1 MQLISQAVLD
11 ADLPYRVQ
19 YLRDF
24 IGFTA
29 EDAATLHAAAPV
41 VSPLVPVVVNAVY
54 DKLLSFDVTA
64 KSFVP
69 RQTGYSGTAPT
80 QLEDLSQDH
89 PQIKFRKDFL
99 ARYLVKLVSMDYEK
113 DESWK
118 YLDNV
123 GLMHTG
129 EAGFKHR
136 EKKPALRVEFMHC
149 AILLGYVEDILIE
162 AVLGHPDLDDN
173 TKLVVTRAVNKILW
187 IQNDL
192 FARHYLP
199 TVSATGVDSSSS
211 TLTISKPLAVTVAAG
226 LLVLGSFLQHVVVK
240 RL

>member
-1 MQLISQAVLD
+1 MQLISQSVLD
-11 ADLPYRVQ
+11 NDLPYRVQ

-54 DKLLSFDVTA
+54 EKLLSFDVTA

-80 QLEDLSQDH
+80 KLEELSQEH

-99 ARYLVKLVSMDYEK
+99 ARYLVKVVSMDYEK

-129 EAGFKHR
+129 EPGFKHR
-136 EKKPALRVEFMHC
+136 EKKPALRVEYMHC
-149 AILLGYVEDILIE
+149 GILLGYVEDILVD
-162 AVLGHPDLDDN
+162 AVLNHPDLDDN

-199 TVSATGVDSSSS
+199 TASATEADPSS
-211 TLTISKPLAVTVAAG
+211 LTISKPLAVTIAAG
-226 LLVLGSFLQHVVVK
+226 LLVLGSFFQHVVVK

>member
-1 MQLISQAVLD
+1 MQLISQTELD
-11 ADLPYRVQ
+11 TDLSYRIR

-24 IGFTA
+24 ISFTN

-54 DKLLSFDVTA
+54 EKLLSFDVTA

-69 RQTGYSGTAPT
+69 RQTGYSGDAPT
-80 QLEDLSQDH
+80 KLEDLSQDH

-99 ARYLVKLVSMDYEK
+99 ARYLVKVVSMDYEK
-113 DESWK
+113 EESWK

-136 EKKPALRVEFMHC
+136 
-149 AILLGYVEDILIE
+149 
-162 AVLGHPDLDDN
+162 
-173 TKLVVTRAVNKILW
+173 
-187 IQNDL
+187 
-192 FARHYLP
+192 
-199 TVSATGVDSSSS
+199 
-211 TLTISKPLAVTVAAG
+211 
-226 LLVLGSFLQHVVVK
+226 
-240 RL
+240 